1 MKNLF
6 RLLLLVTA
14 LLAFTPTADAQNDKG
29 SQRRVR
35 REQLAEKQA
44 KHIAEKLSL
53 SPELSEKFV
62 TTYMACQKETWSTK
76 RPDNFR
82 RKGRLTEEQTDSLLQ
97 ARFDHS
103 QKLLDIRKKYYAE
116 YRTFLTPKQIER
128 VYRIER
134 RMMNRLFQHAG
145 KKDKK

>member
-1 MKNLF
+1 M
-6 RLLLLVTA
+6 LLVTA
-14 LLAFTPTADAQNDKG
+14 LLAFTPNADAQNDKG

-62 TTYMACQKETWSTK
+62 TTYMACQKETWASQ
-76 RPDNFR
+76 RPDNLR
-82 RKGRLTEEQTDSLLQ
+82 RKGQLTEEQTDSLLR

-103 QKLLDIRKKYYAE
+103 RKLLDIRKKYYAE

-128 VYRIER
+128 VYRLER
-134 RMMNRLFQHAG
+134 HMMNRLFQHAG
-145 KKDKK
+145 KKSKQKS

>member
-1 MKNLF
+1 M
-6 RLLLLVTA
+6 LLVTA

-29 SQRRVR
+29 SQRRIR

-53 SPELSEKFV
+53 TPELSEKFV
-62 TTYMACQKETWSTK
+62 TTYMDCQKETWSTG

-82 RKGRLTEEQTDSLLQ
+82 RKGQLTEEQTDSLLQ

>member
-29 SQRRVR
+29 SQRRIR

-53 SPELSEKFV
+53 TPELSEKFV
-62 TTYMACQKETWSTK
+62 TTYMACQKETWSTG

-82 RKGRLTEEQTDSLLQ
+82 RKGQLTEEQTDSLLQ